1 MDIRKMK
8 SAVIGA
14 LEEIKAKNILMLN
27 VSKLTSLFDY
37 LVIASGDSNR
47 QTKAL
52 ANNVKERLKQAGATV
67 YGAEGEQ
74 VGEWVLVDFGDMV
87 VHVMQPAIR
96 DYYRLEE
103 LWRDGKIEYPKPGAR
118 KAAAPRLVKAEQP
131 ATRKKAASGIKAKP
145 GTRKKTASGIK
156 AKPGTRKKA
165 ASGIKAKPGTRKKT
179 ASGIKAKPG
188 TRKKTAQIKTTPKP
202 KVKTGAKTGAKAK
215 TRTGAKTPATTK
227 RKTKKN

>member
-47 QTKAL
+47 QTRAL
-52 ANNVKERLKQAGATV
+52 ANNVKERLKQAGASV

-74 VGEWVLVDFGDMV
+74 VGEWVLVDFGDIV

-131 ATRKKAASGIKAKP
+131 ATRKKAASGTKTKSAT
-145 GTRKKTASGIK
+145 TR
-156 AKPGTRKKA
+156 
-165 ASGIKAKPGTRKKT
+165 
-179 ASGIKAKPG
+179 
-188 TRKKTAQIKTTPKP
+188 KTAQTKPAPKSGA
-202 KVKTGAKTGAKAK
+202 KVRAKTGAKAK
-215 TRTGAKTPATTK
+215 VRTAAKTPATTK
-227 RKTKKN
+227 RKTSKK